1 MARRFVSLLLA
12 LLISCSVSPAWTA
25 PSPND
30 NSIQNLM
37 RLSGLE
43 QQIRQIPSQVVL
55 GFDRQG
61 RKLPVEQHTAL
72 RRALTDSFN
81 SSRMERQ
88 VFQELQT
95 GLRPEVVERTL
106 AWLRSD
112 LGRKVTL
119 LEEESS
125 GSKAMEE
132 LQAFVQQLQKTGPA
146 QDRLQL
152 VRRLDQAANA
162 TELMLDVTE
171 SMLISTASAYE
182 ATLPAAQRVG
192 LDRIRVQI
200 SQQRSTWRPQVQN
213 QIVVTML
220 YTYRS
225 LSLKEL
231 EAYVTF
237 LETEHGLEYSSQAS
251 AALKH
256 ALDLSIHRASGVMMD
271 ILKPPAG
278 RKSL

>member
-1 MARRFVSLLLA
+1 MARGFISLLLA
-12 LLISCSVSPAWTA
+12 LLISLSVTPAWTA
-25 PSPND
+25 PPSND
-30 NSIQNLM
+30 NSIKDLM

-61 RKLPVEQHTAL
+61 RTLPMEQHTAL
-72 RRALTDSFN
+72 RRALADGFD

-88 VFQELQT
+88 VFQELQS
-95 GLRPEVVERTL
+95 GLRPEVLEHTL

-112 LGRKVTL
+112 LGRKVTT
-119 LEEESS
+119 LEEAT
-125 GSKAMEE
+125 GGAKAMEE
-132 LQAFVQQLQKTGPA
+132 LPAFAQQLQKTRPA

-152 VRRLDQAANA
+152 VRRLDIAANS
-162 TELMLDVTE
+162 TELMLDITE
-171 SMLISTASAYE
+171 SILLSTASAYD

-200 SQQRSTWRPQVQN
+200 SQQRSSWRPQVQN
-213 QIVVTML
+213 QLAVTML

-225 LSLKEL
+225 LSSKEL

-251 AALKH
+251 AALKN
-256 ALDLSIHRASGVMMD
+256 ALDLSIHRVSGVMMD